1 MQLSFSK
8 IIFFLTLLCSV
19 AFAGGIEEDSS
30 PDEISETTTYYNTN
44 IELLFQMYLSPEHET
59 RLDLASAMPGDYTDH
74 PAYTNIYAYY
84 ICKKSIKRS
93 AYQRQ

>member
-30 PDEISETTTYYNTN
+30 PDEISETTTSEQVDSTVNLTTREDINEYQ
-44 IELLFQMYLSPEHET
+44 ELSEAPDQSCIVIFGSEKYVNDPET
-59 RLDLASAMPGDYTDH
+59 TSNVDY
-74 PAYTNIYAYY
+74 ARW
-84 ICKKSIKRS
+84 C
-93 AYQRQ
+93 

>member
-30 PDEISETTTYYNTN
+30 PDEISETTTSEQVDSTVNLTTREDINEY
-44 IELLFQMYLSPEHET
+44 QVLSEASDQSCIVIFGSEKYVNDPEMT
-59 RLDLASAMPGDYTDH
+59 SNVDY
-74 PAYTNIYAYY
+74 ARW
-84 ICKKSIKRS
+84 C
-93 AYQRQ
+93 

>member
-30 PDEISETTTYYNTN
+30 PDEISETTTSEQVDSTVNLTTHYN
-44 IELLFQMYLSPEHET
+44 
-59 RLDLASAMPGDYTDH
+59 A
-74 PAYTNIYAYY
+74 
-84 ICKKSIKRS
+84 
-93 AYQRQ
+93 

>member
-30 PDEISETTTYYNTN
+30 PDEISETTTSEQVDSTVNLTTREDINEYQ
-44 IELLFQMYLSPEHET
+44 ELSEAPDQSCIVIFGSGKYVNDPDMTSNV
-59 RLDLASAMPGDYTDH
+59 DY
-74 PAYTNIYAYY
+74 ARW
-84 ICKKSIKRS
+84 C
-93 AYQRQ
+93 

>member
-30 PDEISETTTYYNTN
+30 QDEISETTTSEQVDSTVN
-44 IELLFQMYLSPEHET
+44 ITTREDINEYQELSEAPDQSCIVIFGSEKYVNDPEMT
-59 RLDLASAMPGDYTDH
+59 SNVDY
-74 PAYTNIYAYY
+74 ARW
-84 ICKKSIKRS
+84 C
-93 AYQRQ
+93 

>member
-30 PDEISETTTYYNTN
+30 PDEISETTTSEEVDSTVNLTT
-44 IELLFQMYLSPEHET
+44 IEDINEYQELSETPDQSCIVIFGSEKYVNDPEMT
-59 RLDLASAMPGDYTDH
+59 SNVDY
-74 PAYTNIYAYY
+74 ARW
-84 ICKKSIKRS
+84 C
-93 AYQRQ
+93 

>member
-30 PDEISETTTYYNTN
+30 PDEISETTTSEQLDSTVNLTTREDINEYQ
-44 IELLFQMYLSPEHET
+44 ELSEAPDQSCIVIFGSEKYVNDPEMT
-59 RLDLASAMPGDYTDH
+59 SNVDY
-74 PAYTNIYAYY
+74 ARW
-84 ICKKSIKRS
+84 C
-93 AYQRQ
+93 

>member
-30 PDEISETTTYYNTN
+30 PDEIPETTTSDQVDSTVNLTTREDINEYQ
-44 IELLFQMYLSPEHET
+44 ELSEAPDQSCIVIFGSEKYVNDPEMT
-59 RLDLASAMPGDYTDH
+59 SNVDY
-74 PAYTNIYAYY
+74 ARW
-84 ICKKSIKRS
+84 C
-93 AYQRQ
+93 

>member
-30 PDEISETTTYYNTN
+30 PDEISETTTSEQVDSTANLTTREDINEYISIISAISLFEN
-44 IELLFQMYLSPEHET
+44 ISNSNNNSNF
-59 RLDLASAMPGDYTDH
+59 D
-74 PAYTNIYAYY
+74 
-84 ICKKSIKRS
+84 
-93 AYQRQ
+93 